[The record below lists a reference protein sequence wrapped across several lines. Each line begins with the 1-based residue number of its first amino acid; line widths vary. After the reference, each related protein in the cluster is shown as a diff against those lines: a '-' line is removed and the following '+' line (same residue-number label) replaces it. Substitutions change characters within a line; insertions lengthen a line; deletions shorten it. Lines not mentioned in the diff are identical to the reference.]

1 MLKMKD
7 RQTRSITCLNGFS
20 EEANQNNEIDLLL
33 KTIIQFFFLETKECI
48 NLHNEWAKDVAKKK

>member
-7 RQTRSITCLNGFS
+7 RQTRSIICLTGFS

-33 KTIIQFFFLETKECI
+33 KTIIQFFSGNKGMHKST
-48 NLHNEWAKDVAKKK
+48 